1 MQRCRLLREMKC
13 PEQSPLA
20 SAQGSLF
27 LLPISLLQPP
37 KLPGLWTL
45 GYHTLPPS
53 CVPRPILFLMFWCL
67 EFLCDLSLVL
77 VFQEYVQPPPP
88 FHIRLAL
95 SWPPDPQALTET
107 CCGNFQNLP
116 LLYFSFGSPYHS
128 FHPQPQYLSS
138 SSPTLLSRCP
148 NSTTCDSNLSP
159 LNTQS
164 LTSVLLSLY

>member
-164 LTSVLLSLY
+164 LTSMLPSLY